1 MNALD
6 LETKIHLHD
15 GSMTVQR
22 TQDCTPILNYAK
34 EQHLSGA
41 HGTSEMKH
49 AASIPFVLVEQYC
62 NLNNIEFH
70 EWSSNP
76 VHLKRMLNDPDLAH
90 FRIWPGRV

>member
-41 HGTSEMKH
+41 HGTSEMK
-49 AASIPFVLVEQYC
+49 
-62 NLNNIEFH
+62 LNNIELH

-76 VHLKRMLNDPDLAH
+76 VHLKRMLNDPDLSH